1 MASKEPKPRTIRPP
15 AKVGRKSQRAA
26 ASTAKKTKVSA
37 KPATKLDSVISA
49 LRAPKGATLAQLMAL
64 TGWQMHSVRGVMSGA
79 LKNKR
84 GLAIVSSKTGDER
97 VYRIE
102 SRR

>member
-1 MASKEPKPRTIRPP
+1 MASNKPKRRAIRPP
-15 AKVGRKSQRAA
+15 AKRAGSTRPA
-26 ASTAKKTKVSA
+26 GASAVKQAKTTA
-37 KPATKLDSVISA
+37 KPATKLDALISA

-79 LKNKR
+79 LKKKR
-84 GLAIVSSKTGDER
+84 GLAIVSSKAGAER

-102 SRR
+102 SRK